1 MAKKIAKND
10 PNAIR
15 LRLQP
20 KQWEFGQLCSKSK
33 ATWLGF
39 GGSRGGA
46 KSGGLRRVMLSRRL
60 EWPGTNGLIFR
71 RVYDELKKNHI
82 DKMLD
87 EWPAL
92 RRYWHATDHEI
103 VLPAVKGEAPSK
115 ICFGYAETFEELK
128 RKFFGL
134 EFMDIFVDQ
143 GEQLSEQE
151 HRNLKMSCRWP
162 GVPDFRCKY
171 GIFFNPGG
179 IGLPYLKRVFGDK
192 SFRDREVPDDY
203 AFIQAYGWDNVEW
216 VREALKADKLT
227 EKDFYGWKNEQR
239 FDYFIARSQYGRDL
253 NALPEALRIGHL
265 LGSLDVFAGQYFD
278 IFDPDRHV
286 VARSRLGIK
295 PWHAKWLSMDWG
307 FAHDSVI
314 HWHSMEDGVVKTY
327 REKVYSG
334 IGPRAIAQEIVDICR
349 EEQEKPDSFYLSPDA
364 FAKRT
369 TEDSIAEQMRAV
381 LLPAGIACP
390 SPADNDRV
398 GGWMLMREMLL
409 HGKWVI
415 AEECTQ
421 LIATIPLMSRDD
433 RHPGKIEDCV
443 KFDGS
448 AKQGSIGDDAADSA
462 RYGLKSRMGDAPVP
476 HDVQLKAALD
486 RVEQVVKR
494 DEGENLNMGDV
505 YTNQHI
511 AQLKF
516 EHNFRKQNRPWRRP
530 TRRAFA

>member
-1 MAKKIAKND
+1 MARKVKPDEKG
-10 PNAIR
+10 AIR

-20 KQWEFGQLCSKSK
+20 KQWAFKQLCSTSK

-46 KSGGLRRVMLSRRL
+46 KSGGLRRVMLDRRL
-60 EWPGTNGLIFR
+60 EWPGTSGLIFR
-71 RVYDELKKNHI
+71 RVYEELKKNHI

-87 EWPAL
+87 EWPTL

-103 VLPAVKGEAPSK
+103 VLPAEKGMAPSK

-134 EFMDIFVDQ
+134 EYMDIFVDQ

-162 GVPDFRCKY
+162 GVPDYKCKY

-179 IGLPYLKRVFGDK
+179 VGLPYLKRVFGDR
-192 SFRDREVPDDY
+192 SYRDREIAEDY
-203 AFIQAYGWDNVEW
+203 FFIQAYGWDNVEW
-216 VREALKADKLT
+216 VREALKEDKLT
-227 EKDFYGWKNEQR
+227 EKDFYKWDNEKR

-278 IFDPDRHV
+278 NFDPDQHV
-286 VARSRLGIK
+286 HGLNTLDIK
-295 PWHAKWLSMDWG
+295 PWHPKWISMDWG

-314 HWHSMEDGVVKTY
+314 HWHVSGDGVVKTY
-327 REKVYSG
+327 REKVVSG
-334 IGPRAIAQEIVDICR
+334 IGPKAIAQEIVDICR
-349 EEQEKPDSFYLSPDA
+349 GSSEKLDAFYLSPDA

-381 LLPAGIACP
+381 LLPAGLP
-390 SPADNDRV
+390 SPSRADDDRV
-398 GGWMLMREMLL
+398 GGWMLMHEMLKY
-409 HGKWVI
+409 GKWLI
-415 AEECTQ
+415 GPCPKLIEC
-421 LIATIPLMSRDD
+421 LPLMSRDD
-433 RHPGKIEDCV
+433 KKVEDCV
-443 KFDGS
+443 KFV
-448 AKQGSIGDDAADSA
+448 GDDAADCA

-476 HDVQLKAALD
+476 HDIQLKASLD
-486 RVEQVVKR
+486 KVAEVCK
-494 DEGENLNMGDV
+494 NMPLGDII
-505 YTNQHI
+505 TNQHI
-511 AQLKF
+511 RHLQFDCKF
-516 EHNFRKQNRPWRRP
+516 RMQNKPWRRP